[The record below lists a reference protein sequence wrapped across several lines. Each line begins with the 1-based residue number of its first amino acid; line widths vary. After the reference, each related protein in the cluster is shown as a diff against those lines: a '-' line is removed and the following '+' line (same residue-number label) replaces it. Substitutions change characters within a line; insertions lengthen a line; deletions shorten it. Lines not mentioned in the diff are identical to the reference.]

1 MYNDSTENDLL
12 ISPTMERA
20 WTQLSNWL
28 FGCGILSM
36 LAVGASAFYYL
47 ASLIAYYK
55 LQMYSVLLPETDRS
69 SLYALFSFL
78 GLVAVIAGVM
88 GNVFLFKFS
97 RTIRAAVILKEQAEL
112 ESAWIYLRKHYRVT
126 GGLMI
131 GYWVL
136 ISILLF
142 VSNYFFRL

>member
-1 MYNDSTENDLL
+1 MYNDSIEDDLL

-36 LAVGASAFYYL
+36 LAVGVSAFYYL
-47 ASLIAYYK
+47 ASLVAYYN
-55 LQMYSVLLPETDRS
+55 LHLYSVLLPDTDRS
-69 SLYALFSFL
+69 SLYVLFSFL

>member
-1 MYNDSTENDLL
+1 MYNEHLEDDFT
-12 ISPTMERA
+12 ISPAMERA
-20 WTQLSNWL
+20 WTQLSHWL
-28 FGCGILSM
+28 FASGILSM

-47 ASLIAYYK
+47 ASLITYYR
-55 LQMYSVLLPETDRS
+55 LQQYSFLLSDADQS
-69 SLYALFSFL
+69 SLYAIFSFL
-78 GLVAVIAGVM
+78 GLVAVIAGVT

-97 RTIRAAVILKEQAEL
+97 RTIRAALILKDQAEL
-112 ESAWIYLRKHYRVT
+112 ESAWIYLKKHYRVT

-136 ISILLF
+136 IAVLLF